1 MSKHRP
7 SEREIANLRPNGSDK
22 LTPEEQLAL
31 CRKGQAA
38 KTQKARERKSLREA
52 LEILLARP
60 FTNKNGETASG
71 IEVVAIGLFNKAKS
85 GDTAAV
91 RLLAELVGE
100 AEAQGVTVIPQIVV
114 PDKATA
120 DDVAAM
126 MEEA

>member
-1 MSKHRP
+1 MAKEDNLIP
-7 SEREIANLRPNGSDK
+7 LTERS
-22 LTPEEQLAL
+22 PEEAHEI
-31 CRKGQAA
+31 RAKGSKARAA
-38 KTQKARERKSLREA
+38 KMNQRKSLREA
-52 LEILLARP
+52 LEILLERP

>member
-1 MSKHRP
+1 MAKGDNLIP
-7 SEREIANLRPNGSDK
+7 LTELPQEVAREIRA
-22 LTPEEQLAL
+22 
-31 CRKGQAA
+31 KGGKAKAA
-38 KTQKARERKSLREA
+38 KIHERKSLREA
-52 LEILLARP
+52 LEILLARD
-60 FTNKNGETASG
+60 FTNAQGQTATG
-71 IEVVAIGLFNKAKS
+71 IEVVAIGLFNKAKG

>member
-31 CRKGQAA
+31 CRKGAYAKAA
-38 KTQKARERKSLREA
+38 KIQERKSLREA
-52 LEILLARP
+52 LEILLARD
-60 FTNKNGETASG
+60 FTNAQGQTATG
-71 IEVVAIGLFNKAKS
+71 IEVVAIGLFNKAKN

-100 AEAQGVTVIPQIVV
+100 AESQGVTVIPQILVNNPQV
-114 PDKATA
+114 AE
-120 DDVAAM
+120 DVAALM
-126 MEEA
+126 IEE

>member
-1 MSKHRP
+1 MAAPHP
-7 SEREIANLRPNGSDK
+7 ENLRPLET
-22 LTPEEQLAL
+22 LTPEEAYEIR
-31 CRKGQAA
+31 RKGALA
-38 KTQKARERKSLREA
+38 KAEKIRQRKSLREA